1 MPKRRKKRIRI
12 RWSRLLALLLTLN
25 IVAGLAFSPITSA
38 ARVRVVGM
46 ADNDQPRVYRALQR
60 LRDVPSARVSVPGM
74 ESLILTNPAIK
85 SVKLTHNIFRQAV
98 LEVEYL
104 KAAASITGQPKLAL
118 STDGNIYLTHENLD
132 GLAEIRL
139 PALSSSPVLSICAG
153 WECQTLAEIAKK
165 INRDKALQNMAIEV
179 YSKGLV
185 CLNNRQGARVIL
197 GPTERLD
204 EKFDKLQEL
213 LQEQPD
219 LLLRAKEI
227 NLVSPSK
234 PVARFFDQT
243 QNRDTG
249 GSSSP

>member
-1 MPKRRKKRIRI
+1 
-12 RWSRLLALLLTLN
+12 
-25 IVAGLAFSPITSA
+25 
-38 ARVRVVGM
+38 
-46 ADNDQPRVYRALQR
+46 
-60 LRDVPSARVSVPGM
+60 M
-74 ESLILTNPAIK
+74 ESLILTNSAIK
-85 SVKLTHNIFRQAV
+85 SVKLTHNIFRQGV

-104 KAAASITGQPKLAL
+104 KAAASITGQPGLAL
-118 STDGNIYLTHENLD
+118 STDGNVYRTHEKLD

-139 PALSSSPVLSICAG
+139 PALSSSPVLSYCAG

-219 LLLRAKEI
+219 LLFRAKEI

-234 PVARFFDQT
+234 PAARF
-243 QNRDTG
+243 RDPG
-249 GSSSP
+249 DSP

>member
-1 MPKRRKKRIRI
+1 M
-12 RWSRLLALLLTLN
+12 LALLLTVN
-25 IVAGLAFSPITSA
+25 VVAGLAFSPITSA
-38 ARVRVVGM
+38 VRVRAVGV
-46 ADNDQPRVYRALQR
+46 NDSDKARIYRAMQR
-60 LRDVPSARVSVPGM
+60 LRDIPCARVNVSSI

-85 SVKLTHNIFRQAV
+85 SAKLSHNIFRQAV
-98 LEVEYL
+98 IEVEYL
-104 KAAASITGQPKLAL
+104 KAAAFVSGHPDLAL
-118 STDGNIYLTHENLD
+118 STDGIVYRTAQPTE
-132 GLAEIRL
+132 GLVEIKL
-139 PALSSSPVLSICAG
+139 PAQSGKPILAFCSG
-153 WECQTLAEIAKK
+153 WECQTLAQIAKK
-165 INRDKALQNMAIEV
+165 INRNKALENVVIEV

-234 PVARFFDQT
+234 PAARF
-243 QNRDTG
+243 RESG
-249 GSSSP
+249 VSP